1 MKKLLFIAALFAV
14 TGLNAQINYAISAIP
29 DSLKANVSVVKRYQK
44 VHFEVNDIERTSHKV
59 HEVISVLSEPGK
71 SKLIFQEYITKYRS
85 VEDVEINLYDA
96 NGQIQGKYRKKDLQV
111 FAMGGDLINDYYMMY
126 FAVPATR
133 YPVTVEFKYEVKTK
147 GSLFYPSFDII
158 VPGESVQ
165 HTEFTAIIAKPLQL
179 RYKLRNTDLKPEV
192 KEDDKNKIYSWT
204 AKNLAAFR
212 YEEGS
217 LNETSKYP
225 MIQLAPTQFKYD
237 EYKGEMS
244 TWSSF
249 GTFFYNLF
257 KDHDKLPAE
266 KIAFFKDLTK
276 DAKTDKEKAGLIYKY
291 MQDNFRYVSIQ
302 LGIGGFVPFSAS
314 FTDEKK
320 YGDCKALTNYMLAA
334 LKSIGIKSYAADINA
349 GTNRATVDNDFPEIF
364 ANHVILCI
372 PMQKDTVWLECT
384 SKTAEFGVLGSF
396 TENRKAVL
404 LTEKGGILVSTPKS
418 KAEDNLYTCTTEIT
432 LQPDANG
439 QISQQIHSSGE
450 YLQAMQSILNEK
462 DEKVKEFA
470 VFYLG
475 LKQPDVL
482 SMSPKVAGNAKHY
495 EVKASYDKIPEFV
508 AGSKMFLAPRIYKF
522 WSKKLPKAENRTM
535 DFYFNHPF
543 ILSDTT
549 RYNIPKDFTV
559 DALPKS
565 KNIEC
570 EYATFTSSYTF
581 DEASSSV
588 ISTAKLVLK
597 QHRIPAQK
605 YADVKKFFDE
615 VLADDSQRVVV
626 KK

>member
-1 MKKLLFIAALFAV
+1 MKKFLFIAAMFAV
-14 TGLNAQINYAISAIP
+14 TALNAQINYSLSGIP
-29 DSLKANVSVVKRYQK
+29 DSLLTNVSVIKRYQK
-44 VHFEVNDIERTSHKV
+44 VHFEVNDIERTTQKIHKV
-59 HEVISVLSEPGK
+59 VSVLSEPGRRE
-71 SKLIFQEYITKYRS
+71 LYFQEGISKNRS
-85 VEDVEINLYDA
+85 IEDVEINLFDA
-96 NGQIQGKYRKKDLQV
+96 NGQLQGKYRKKDLQM
-111 FAMGGDLINDYYMMY
+111 FAAGGDLINDYHVLY

-133 YPVTVEFKYEVKTK
+133 YPVTIEYKYEIKTK
-147 GSLFYPSFDII
+147 GSLIYPSFDII
-158 VPGESVQ
+158 TAGESVQ
-165 HTEFTAIIAKPLQL
+165 HSEFTAAIAKPLQL
-179 RYKLRNTDLKPEV
+179 RYKLRNTNLKPEI
-192 KEDDKNKIYSWT
+192 KEDDKYKIYSWT
-204 AKNLAAFR
+204 AKNLSAFR

-217 LNETSKYP
+217 LSGSSKYP
-225 MIQLAPTQFKYD
+225 MVQLAPTQFKYD
-237 EYKGEMS
+237 EYKGDMS
-244 TWSSF
+244 SWSSF
-249 GTFFYNLF
+249 GTYFNNLF
-257 KDHDKLPAE
+257 KDHDKLSAE

-276 DAKTDKEKAGLIYKY
+276 DAKTDKEKTALIYKY

-349 GTNRATVDNDFPEIF
+349 GTNGAVVDVDFPVYF
-364 ANHVILCI
+364 ANHVILCV
-372 PMQKDTVWLECT
+372 PFNKDTVWLECT
-384 SKTAEFGVLGSF
+384 SKTADFGVLGSF
-396 TENRKAVL
+396 TENRNAVL

-418 KAEDNLYTCTTEIT
+418 KAEDNVYACNTEIN
-432 LQPDANG
+432 LQADANG
-439 QISQQIHSSGE
+439 KINQQIYTSGE
-450 YLQAMQSILNEK
+450 YLQIMQYLLNEK
-462 DEKVKEFA
+462 NEKLKEFA
-470 VFYLG
+470 VFNMG

-482 SMSPKVAGNAKHY
+482 SMAPKVAGNARHY
-495 EVKASYDKIPEFV
+495 QVDASYEKIPEFV

-535 DFYFNHPF
+535 DYYFDHPF

-549 RYNIPKDFTV
+549 RYIIPKEFTV

-565 KNIEC
+565 KSIEC
-570 EYATFTSSYTF
+570 EYATFTSSYSF
-581 DEASSSV
+581 DEAGSSV

-597 QHRIPAQK
+597 EHRIPAQK

>member
-14 TGLNAQINYAISAIP
+14 TELNAQINYAISAIP

-44 VHFEVNDIERTSHKV
+44 VQFEVNDIDRTSKKV
-59 HEVISVLSEPGK
+59 HEIVSVFSESGRGE
-71 SKLIFQEYITKYRS
+71 LYFRQYIDKYQS
-85 VEDVEINLYDA
+85 VEDIEINLYDA
-96 NGQIQGKYRKKDLQV
+96 NGQIQGKYRKKDLQTV
-111 FAMGGDLINDYYMMY
+111 AVGSNLIDDNLLLY
-126 FAVPATR
+126 FAVPATK
-133 YPVTVEFKYEVKTK
+133 YPVTVEYKYEVKTK
-147 GSLFYPSFDII
+147 GSLFYPSFNII
-158 VPGESVQ
+158 LPGESVQ
-165 HTEFTAIIAKPLQL
+165 HSEFTASIAKPLQL
-179 RYKLRNTDLKPEV
+179 RYKLRNTDLKPEI
-192 KEDDKNKIYSWT
+192 KEDDKFKTYKWT
-204 AKNLAAFR
+204 AKNLSAFR

-217 LNETSKYP
+217 IHEGSSYP
-225 MIQLAPTQFKYD
+225 MVQLAPTQFKHD
-237 EYKGEMS
+237 DYKGDIS
-244 TWSSF
+244 SWSSF
-249 GTFFYNLF
+249 GTYFYNLF
-257 KDHDKLPAE
+257 KDQDKLPSQKVE
-266 KIAFFKDLTK
+266 FFKTLTQNAQS
-276 DAKTDKEKAGLIYKY
+276 DREKAALIYKY

-302 LGIGGFVPFSAS
+302 LGIGGFVPFSAT

-349 GTNRATVDNDFPEIF
+349 GTNGVVVDADFPAVF

-418 KAEDNLYTCTTEIT
+418 KAEDNLYSCNTEID
-432 LQPDANG
+432 LQADANG
-439 QISQQIHSSGE
+439 KINQQIYTSGE
-450 YLQAMQSILNEK
+450 YLQIMQYLLNEK
-462 DEKVKEFA
+462 NEKLKEFA
-470 VFYLG
+470 VFNMG

-482 SMSPKVAGNAKHY
+482 SMSPKVAGNARHY
-495 EVKASYDKIPEFV
+495 EVNASYEKIPEFV

-522 WSKKLPKAENRTM
+522 WSKKLPKAENRKM
-535 DFYFNHPF
+535 DYYFDHPF

-549 RYNIPKDFTV
+549 RYNIPKEFTV

-597 QHRIPAQK
+597 EHRIPAQK

-615 VLADDSQRVVV
+615 VLSDDSQRVVV